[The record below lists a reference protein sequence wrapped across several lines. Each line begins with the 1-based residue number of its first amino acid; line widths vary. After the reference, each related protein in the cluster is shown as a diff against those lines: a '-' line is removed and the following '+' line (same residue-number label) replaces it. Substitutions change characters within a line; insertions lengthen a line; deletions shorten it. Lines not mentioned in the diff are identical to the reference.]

1 MSMSHNDGSD
11 KACVAA
17 AAAKVAETPVVE
29 AYLVRMKEA
38 MADYMAVRPSRIIW
52 TSKILQ
58 RFSTHSN
65 LHILSKTRTN

>member
-52 TSKILQ
+52 TSKI
-58 RFSTHSN
+58 
-65 LHILSKTRTN
+65 